1 MGRRMQRSKN
11 SRALSMC
18 ILISREFDRMHGQT
32 VGEWRGLPR
41 VLETAQHACICTYS
55 DGNVDA
61 MIMTTQL
68 TTVSMHACFDE

>member
-1 MGRRMQRSKN
+1 
-11 SRALSMC
+11 
-18 ILISREFDRMHGQT
+18 MHGQT

-68 TTVSMHACFDE
+68 TAVSMHACFDE